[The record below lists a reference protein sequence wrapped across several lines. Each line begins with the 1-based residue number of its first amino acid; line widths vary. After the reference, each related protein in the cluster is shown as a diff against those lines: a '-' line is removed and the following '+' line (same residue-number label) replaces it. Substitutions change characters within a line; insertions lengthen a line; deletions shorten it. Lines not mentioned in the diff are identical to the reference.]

1 MTARSVVAVTAG
13 LSQPSSTRLLTDRL
27 VAAASDDLQLGG
39 DSVTVRVVELRD
51 LAHQITDTMLTGF
64 APAELRE
71 ALDAVAGADAVVA
84 VTPVFS
90 ASYSGLFK
98 SFFDVLEAKALAGT
112 PVLLGATAGTERHSL
127 VLDHALR
134 PLFAYLGAL
143 VVPTAVFA
151 ASSDWGTASSDSLR
165 ARIERAAGELATLV
179 RGVPRRA
186 TVDPFDDFV
195 PFDQLQP

>member
-1 MTARSVVAVTAG
+1 MTARSVVAVSAG

-27 VAAASDDLQLGG
+27 VAAAIDDLQLGG

-71 ALDAVAGADAVVA
+71 ALDAVAGADALVA

-151 ASSDWGTASSDSLR
+151 ASSDWGSASSDSLG

-179 RGVPRRA
+179 RAVPRRA
-186 TVDPFDDFV
+186 ATDPFDDFV